1 MGLIQKLPDQLINQI
16 AAGEVI
22 ERPASVVKELV
33 ENAIDA
39 GATRIE
45 ITIEGGGQKKIS
57 VKDNGAGMPPEDAAL
72 SIVRHATSKI
82 KDAAD
87 LFKILTMGFRGE
99 ALASIS
105 AVSKMTLETK
115 MNQPGILEGTRLKIV
130 NEEIKNQ
137 ETAGLPGGTTVTVE
151 ELFFNLPAR
160 LKFLKKDLTELS
172 YISSQVQK
180 FILAHPEISF
190 SLTYHEKKVLS
201 YEATAKPTLK
211 NSIGEILGREV
222 EKKLLPVEMKTS
234 EIEVTGFVADPT
246 LTRATREDQYF
257 FINRRAITSPTLLKA
272 VSEAYR
278 TFIPN
283 GRHGIVVLHM
293 QLHPAQVDVNVHPA
307 KKEVRFKEETQVF
320 QVVKS
325 AIRQAIMNGGASP
338 QFYNPIQA
346 PQPPEGGAM
355 FFPPFQGR
363 VGEGPKEIFSRG
375 SSLTER
381 SRSEQLPIM
390 HSVDSTPALTLPRAI
405 MQIYLTYILT
415 EHDGQILLIDQ
426 HVAQERVLFDELK
439 ANYAQKAKILS
450 QPLLVPE
457 IMELSAS
464 EVSVY
469 KEFQNYFTDLGYE
482 IEMAGERAV
491 RVLAVPLTLM
501 KADQTKLIKDILSEI
516 QIEARSEQMEQ
527 KIDKVLAMVACK
539 ASIKAGMPLDLRE
552 MQAAVNALFQTQNPY
567 TCPHGRPIVL
577 PLEKMDLDKR
587 FLRI

>member
-1 MGLIQKLPDQLINQI
+1 MGVIHKLPEQLINQI

-33 ENAIDA
+33 ENALDA
-39 GATRIE
+39 GATRIDIE
-45 ITIEGGGQKKIS
+45 IEGGGQKKIV
-57 VKDNGAGMPPEDAAL
+57 VKDNGQGMPPEDAAL

-115 MNQPGILEGTRLKIV
+115 INQPSVLEGIRLKIV

-137 ETAGLPGGTTVTVE
+137 EVAGLPGGTTITVE

-172 YISSQVQK
+172 YISSQIQK
-180 FILAHPEISF
+180 FILAQPEISF
-190 SLTYHEKKVLS
+190 SLSYHDKKVLS

-211 NSIGEILGREV
+211 NAIGEILGRDV
-222 EKKLLPVEMKTS
+222 EKKLLPLEMKTS
-234 EIEVTGFVADPT
+234 GMEVTGFVADPT

-293 QLHPAQVDVNVHPA
+293 TIDPAQVDVNVHPA
-307 KKEVRFKEETQVF
+307 KKEVRFKEETQIF

-338 QFYNPIQA
+338 QFYNPVQA
-346 PQPPEGGAM
+346 PQPPQGGVE
-355 FFPPFQGR
+355 FFPTLQGR
-363 VGEGPKEIFSRG
+363 VGVGPQEIYSQKN
-375 SSLTER
+375 SLTE
-381 SRSEQLPIM
+381 QLPMIT
-390 HSVDSTPALTLPRAI
+390 SIDSTPQTFPRAI

-415 EHDGQILLIDQ
+415 EHNGQILLIDQ

-439 ANYAQKAKILS
+439 TNYAQKTKTIS
-450 QPLLVPE
+450 QSLLVPE
-457 IMELSAS
+457 IIELSVS
-464 EVSVY
+464 EISVY

-482 IEMAGERAV
+482 IELAGERAI
-491 RVLAVPLTLM
+491 RMLAVPLTLV
-501 KADQTKLIKDILSEI
+501 KTDQTKLIKDILSEI
-516 QIEARSEQMEQ
+516 QTEARSEQMEQ

-552 MQAAVNALFQTQNPY
+552 MQAAINALFQTQNPY